1 MYYGTM
7 ILPDD
12 QLKEI
17 LAKSGTFTLEV
28 LNEAQ
33 HSIEGTH
40 SSLASYFLDKHLLT
54 EEQLGLIIAKAI
66 KIPFVVLSKLTIPP
80 EVFSIVPP
88 RLMRKNKVVAYAKDG
103 QTLRVAMADPRT
115 KNIIAALEKK
125 TGLKIAISYAIESD
139 IASLLNLNKKAL
151 QVTIDELLKNEISLS
166 TRTTSDSLPIA
177 KIIDTLI
184 NTAY

>member
-1 MYYGTM
+1 M

-17 LAKSGTFTLEV
+17 LVKSGTFTPEI

-54 EEQLGLIIAKAI
+54 DEQLGLIIAKAI

-80 EVFSIVPP
+80 EIFSIVPP

-103 QTLRVAMADPRT
+103 QTLRVAMADPRA
-115 KNIIAALEKK
+115 KNIITSRTKFLSPPVRLVIVSRSPKLSILSLTRLTK
-125 TGLKIAISYAIESD
+125 TAPPTSI
-139 IASLLNLNKKAL
+139 LNL
-151 QVTIDELLKNEISLS
+151 
-166 TRTTSDSLPIA
+166 
-177 KIIDTLI
+177 
-184 NTAY
+184 